1 MFIKYFEFEM
11 VLYFVLKYY
20 IIVEN
25 NILKIYFNFWL
36 MEVFEWVMGILV
48 ILIIISLVISD
59 DMKYLV

>member
-20 IIVEN
+20 IIIEN